1 MDYIIAVFNSRNA
14 VLKCQQ
20 ILSSMDFITSII
32 STPRV
37 KGLSCGICVKINKED
52 YFNIKKVL
60 LQYDIPNFKG
70 FYQIKK
76 ENGNLVAI
84 KL

>member
-14 VLKCQQ
+14 VLKCYQF
-20 ILSSMDFITSII
+20 LSSKGFDVSVI

-37 KGLSCGICVKINKED
+37 KGLSCGICVKIKKED
-52 YFNIKKVL
+52 YYNIKKAL
-60 LQYDIPNFKG
+60 SQYDISNFNS
-70 FYQIKK
+70 FYEIKK
-76 ENGNLVAI
+76 EKQNLVAI

>member
-14 VLKCQQ
+14 VLKCYQV
-20 ILSSMDFITSII
+20 LSSVGFTTSVI

-37 KGLSCGICVKINKED
+37 KGLSCGICVKIKKED
-52 YFNIKKVL
+52 YHMIKKTL
-60 LQYDIPNFKG
+60 SQYDIPNFSG

-76 ENGNLVAI
+76 ENENLVAI